1 MKMIPAETA
10 ATAARRVSVVG
21 VMVMSASSGWSV
33 AFAAG
38 MTRNLGSDGVTWR
51 HQTM

>member
-1 MKMIPAETA
+1 MIPAEMA

-21 VMVMSASSGWSV
+21 VMVMSASSGWSL
-33 AFAAG
+33 ASAAG
-38 MTRNLGSDGVTWR
+38 ITGNLGSDGVTRR